1 MNKLLSQDEVD
12 SLLSGLD
19 TGDIPTEAESAD
31 EDSDLERF
39 DWGTQGK
46 DIRGSMPLLEVIN
59 SRFSQR
65 LRGTLSGILRKMV
78 DVTPDPL
85 DIIKFSKFQ
94 RSLPVPTSM
103 HLFKIEPLRGT
114 GILVVESRLVFGL
127 VEAFFGGNGTGSTKI
142 EGRDFTSIERRIIG
156 KVVQIALQNLME
168 TWEEVHPI
176 KTDFIRSE
184 SNPLVVNVV
193 PAEELLLLFK
203 FEIELN
209 KPMGT
214 ITICIPYSSFQ
225 PIRHKLAGGYRD
237 EEEDEQ
243 IDQVWVNRLRDQ
255 LMWSEVEIV
264 VDLGAA
270 SLSIRDFLNLKTGDI
285 IILENNTKKPLL
297 AKAGGIPK
305 YAGFVGQL
313 NNKKAFRVEHP
324 IVYQS

>member
-19 TGDIPTEAESAD
+19 TGDIPAETDYPESD
-31 EDSDLERF
+31 TDLERF
-39 DWGTQGK
+39 DWATQGK
-46 DIRGSMPLLEVIN
+46 DIRGSMPLMEVIN

-65 LRGTLSGILRKMV
+65 LRGSLSSTLRKMV

-103 HLFKIEPLRGT
+103 HLFKIDPLRGT
-114 GILVVESRLVFGL
+114 GILVVESRLVFSL
-127 VEAFFGGNGTGSTKI
+127 VEAFFGGSGTGSTKI
-142 EGRDFTSIERRIIG
+142 EGRDFTSIEKRIIG
-156 KVVQIALQNLME
+156 KVVQIALMNLME

-176 KTDFIRSE
+176 KTEFIRSE

-203 FEIELN
+203 FDIELN

-237 EEEDEQ
+237 EEEEAQ
-243 IDQVWVNRLRDQ
+243 IDHVWLNKLRDQ
-255 LMWSEVEIV
+255 LMATEVEIV
-264 VDLGAA
+264 VNLGSAD
-270 SLSIRDFLNLKTGDI
+270 LSIRDFLNLKTGDI
-285 IILENNTKKPLL
+285 IVLENNAKKPLQ
-297 AKAGGIPK
+297 AMAAGIPK
-305 YAGFVGQL
+305 YSGFIGRL
-313 NNKKAFRVEHP
+313 NSKKAFRVEQP
-324 IVYQS
+324 ITYQT